1 MFTATFRGDKFLKI
15 RAAYFGGP
23 TFELFQQSKSDE
35 ATLTRRVVYA
45 CTSADRWASLMKD
58 PVVARILVPFI
69 VDTLNEQTFYCPA
82 GHSLHYGDNE
92 ADRLRRELA
101 DEKARS
107 RSIASS
113 RDYAFS
119 ELRETEA
126 KLTQKKRLYTRTRNE
141 LTKVKTRVAAGVC
154 PDCNRSF
161 QNVARHMATKH
172 PKE

>member
-69 VDTLNEQTFYCPA
+69 VDTLNEQTFYCSGRAFLTLRRQRSGPAPA
-82 GHSLHYGDNE
+82 GTRRRKGPVPVHCVKS
-92 ADRLRRELA
+92 RLC
-101 DEKARS
+101 
-107 RSIASS
+107 
-113 RDYAFS
+113 
-119 ELRETEA
+119 
-126 KLTQKKRLYTRTRNE
+126 
-141 LTKVKTRVAAGVC
+141 V
-154 PDCNRSF
+154 
-161 QNVARHMATKH
+161 
-172 PKE
+172 

>member
-1 MFTATFRGDKFLKI
+1 MTIANITVSFTTTTCAACGCHFGMDVAFY
-15 RAAYFGGP
+15 RARKEDG
-23 TFELFQQSKSDE
+23 K
-35 ATLTRRVVYA
+35 
-45 CTSADRWASLMKD
+45 
-58 PVVARILVPFI
+58 
-69 VDTLNEQTFYCPA
+69 TFYCPA

-172 PKE
+172 PKD